1 MHNCLGRKPMASTK
15 TLLELVGELSKFGG
29 IQGQYIKIN
38 CISIY

>member
-1 MHNCLGRKPMASTK
+1 MASTK